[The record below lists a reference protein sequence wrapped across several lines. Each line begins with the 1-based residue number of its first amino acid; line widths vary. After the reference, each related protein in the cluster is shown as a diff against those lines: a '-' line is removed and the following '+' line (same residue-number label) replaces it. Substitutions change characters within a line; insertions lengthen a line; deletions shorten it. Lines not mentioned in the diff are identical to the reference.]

1 MIAGG
6 CDLDEKGIRRAHFWL
21 PHALASCLMALLLGL
36 GVGCR
41 SASTRELRRNRNIEP
56 FNFKVSSGRDEFQ
69 IEGYLARPGRSG
81 RWPTLLILDPNAGT
95 AGRCITREDHFTQL
109 GLNLACISLPGNGKS
124 SGPGRFVGPQAVA
137 ATQHA
142 LDLLAGR
149 PDVDRA
155 RMGVWGLGNGAV
167 AAGLVMDRDER
178 ARVVILQSGTYDLPE
193 FWPKARLLTKLSIL
207 HQVWPSKRVLKE
219 RSVIDHLP
227 RKLDCKVLILHGRK
241 DRHAPVAQA
250 EQLAVALRERGAEVQ
265 TRFFTHGGDRLGT
278 RVDQTVAQFLRQN
291 LAVD

>member
-1 MIAGG
+1 
-6 CDLDEKGIRRAHFWL
+6 
-21 PHALASCLMALLLGL
+21 
-36 GVGCR
+36 
-41 SASTRELRRNRNIEP
+41 
-56 FNFKVSSGRDEFQ
+56 
-69 IEGYLARPGRSG
+69 
-81 RWPTLLILDPNAGT
+81 
-95 AGRCITREDHFTQL
+95 
-109 GLNLACISLPGNGKS
+109 LPGNGKS

-227 RKLDCKVLILHGRK
+227 RKLNCNVLILHGRN

-250 EQLAVALRERGAEVQ
+250 EQLAIALRERGARVQ
-265 TRFFTHGGDRLGT
+265 TRFFNHGGDRLGT
-278 RVDQTVAQFLRQN
+278 RVDDTVAQFLRQN
-291 LAVD
+291 LAMD